1 VIPRPNKPYLFRIPI
16 AYAGPDSG
24 KANRS
29 MLCTFKAFLVVALT
43 LATAP
48 ALARPAPDSFA
59 DLADKLLPTV
69 VNISTSQTLK
79 AANPKLSLPD
89 IPPGSPLEDLFKDF
103 LQNNRALP
111 RHVTSLG
118 SGFII
123 DPSGYVITNNHVI
136 ADADQITVTL
146 NDGTSLPAKLVGRDE
161 KTDLA
166 LLKVKPAKPLPA
178 TKLGDSDHARVGDWV
193 IAIGNPFGL
202 GSTVTAGIV
211 SARNRD
217 INAGPYDD
225 FIQTDAPINRGN
237 SGGPLFD
244 MDGNVVGVNSAI
256 FSPTGGSV
264 GIGFSIP
271 SNLVKDIVGQLKQY
285 GAARRGWVGVSIQQI
300 TPEIAQGMGLPS
312 SAGALIS
319 GVDTNGPAAKAG
331 LKNGDVVLAFDNKPI
346 LDNRALPRIVAD
358 TPAGKTV
365 NVQVLRGGK
374 KQVVKLTVAKLQDQ
388 EKRKPQ
394 AKPALA
400 SQPKPKSKIA
410 QLGLSLAAL
419 DQETRGQFKV
429 PVDVRGVLVTDVDP
443 DSAAA
448 DKNLRPGDVI
458 VEVQNQAVRTP
469 DDIAKKIEA
478 DMKSGRKLEML
489 LVNRGGQMTFIALPL
504 TGG

>member
-1 VIPRPNKPYLFRIPI
+1 
-16 AYAGPDSG
+16 
-24 KANRS
+24 
-29 MLCTFKAFLVVALT
+29 ML
-43 LATAP
+43 LAVFAAP
-48 ALARPAPDSFA
+48 AFARPAPDSFA
-59 DLADKLLPTV
+59 DLAEKLLPTV

-89 IPPGSPLEDLFKDF
+89 LPPGSPLEDLFKDF
-103 LQNNRALP
+103 LENNRALP

-123 DPSGYVITNNHVI
+123 DPNGYVVTNNHVI

-146 NDGTSLPAKLVGRDE
+146 NDGTTLPAKLVGRDE

-166 LLKVKPAKPLPA
+166 LLKVKPSKPLPYS
-178 TKLGDSDHARVGDWV
+178 KLGDSDHARVGDWV

-202 GSTVTAGIV
+202 GSTVTAGII

-271 SNLVKDIVGQLKQY
+271 SNLARDIIGQLKKY
-285 GAARRGWVGVSIQQI
+285 GAARRGWVGVSIQRI
-300 TPEIAQGMGLPS
+300 TPEIAQGMGLPG
-312 SAGALIS
+312 SAGALVS
-319 GVDTNGPAAKAG
+319 SVDAGGPAAKAG
-331 LKNGDVVLAFDNKPI
+331 LKNGDVIITFDNKQI
-346 LDNRALPRIVAD
+346 HDNRELPRIVAD

-365 NVQVLRGGK
+365 EVEILRAGK
-374 KQVVKLTVAKLQDQ
+374 KQKVKLTVAKLQDQ
-388 EKRKPQ
+388 EKRKPAPKTTQ
-394 AKPALA
+394 AP
-400 SQPKPKSKIA
+400 QPKPKSKVA
-410 QLGLSLAAL
+410 QLGLSLAAI
-419 DQETRGQFKV
+419 DAESRNQYQIPG
-429 PVDVRGVLVTDVDP
+429 DVHGVLITNVDP

-448 DKNLRPGDVI
+448 DKNLRPGDII
-458 VEVQNQAVRTP
+458 VEVQNQSVRTP
-469 DDIAKKIEA
+469 EEVSKKVEA
-478 DMKSGRKLEML
+478 DAKSGRKLEML
-489 LVNRGGQMTFIALPL
+489 LVNRRGQMTFIALPL
-504 TGG
+504 TGR

>member
-1 VIPRPNKPYLFRIPI
+1 MLRI
-16 AYAGPDSG
+16 
-24 KANRS
+24 
-29 MLCTFKAFLVVALT
+29 FKAFLVVAL
-43 LATAP
+43 AFAAAP

-79 AANPKLSLPD
+79 AANPKIALPD
-89 IPPGSPLEDLFKDF
+89 LPPGSPLEDLFKDF

-146 NDGTSLPAKLVGRDE
+146 NDGTALPAKLVGRDE

-178 TKLGDSDHARVGDWV
+178 TRLGDSDRARVGDWV

-300 TPEIAQGMGLPS
+300 TPEIAQGLGLPS

-319 GVDTNGPAAKAG
+319 GIDANGPAAKAG

-374 KQVVKLTVAKLQDQ
+374 KQNVKLTVAKLQDQ
-388 EKRKPQ
+388 AARKSKARQ
-394 AKPALA
+394 APPP
-400 SQPKPKSKIA
+400 QPKPKSKIA

-419 DQETRGQFKV
+419 DQDTRGQFKI
-429 PVDVRGVLVTDVDP
+429 PGDVQGVLVTDVDP

-448 DKNLRPGDVI
+448 DKNLRPGDII

-469 DDIAKKIEA
+469 DEIAKKVEA
-478 DMKSGRKLEML
+478 DAKSGRKLEMF
-489 LVNRGGQMTFIALPL
+489 LVNRGGQMTFVALPL

>member
-1 VIPRPNKPYLFRIPI
+1 MLRIL
-16 AYAGPDSG
+16 
-24 KANRS
+24 KA
-29 MLCTFKAFLVVALT
+29 CAVVAMAL
-43 LATAP
+43 LAVP
-48 ALARPAPDSFA
+48 AAARPAPDSFA

-103 LQNNRALP
+103 LENNRALP

-123 DPSGYVITNNHVI
+123 DPSGYVVTNNHVI

-146 NDGTSLPAKLVGRDE
+146 NDGTALPAKLVGRDE

-166 LLKVKPAKPLPA
+166 LLKVKPSKPLPA

-271 SNLVKDIVGQLKQY
+271 SNLVKDIIGQLKKY
-285 GAARRGWVGVSIQQI
+285 GETRRGWVGVSIQQI

-346 LDNRALPRIVAD
+346 IDNRALPRIVAD
-358 TPAGKTV
+358 TAAGKTV

-374 KQVVKLTVAKLQDQ
+374 KHNLKLTVARLRDQ
-388 EKRKPQ
+388 EKRARPKPH
-394 AKPALA
+394 AKAAPQPA
-400 SQPKPKSKIA
+400 PKSKVA
-410 QLGLSLAAL
+410 QLGLSLAGL
-419 DQETRGQFKV
+419 DAQTRGQYKIAG
-429 PVDVRGVLVTDVDP
+429 DVHGVLVTEVVP

-458 VEVQNQAVRTP
+458 VEVQNQPVRTP
-469 DDIAKKIEA
+469 DEVARKVEA
-478 DMKSGRKLEML
+478 DAKSGRKLEML

-504 TGG
+504 SGG

>member
-1 VIPRPNKPYLFRIPI
+1 
-16 AYAGPDSG
+16 
-24 KANRS
+24 
-29 MLCTFKAFLVVALT
+29 MLRTFKAFLVVALT
-43 LATAP
+43 LAAAP

-319 GVDTNGPAAKAG
+319 GVDNNGPAAKAG
-331 LKNGDVVLAFDNKPI
+331 LKYGDVVLAFDNKPI

-394 AKPALA
+394 AKPAQA
-400 SQPKPKSKIA
+400 PQPKPKSKIA

-478 DMKSGRKLEML
+478 DMKSGRRLEML

>member
-1 VIPRPNKPYLFRIPI
+1 MLAPIPRQMNGSVVRSLKPILIILF
-16 AYAGPDSG
+16 G
-24 KANRS
+24 
-29 MLCTFKAFLVVALT
+29 L
-43 LATAP
+43 LAAP
-48 ALARPAPDSFA
+48 AAARPAPDSFA

-123 DPSGYVITNNHVI
+123 DPAGYVITNNHVI

-271 SNLVKDIVGQLKQY
+271 SNLVKDIVDQLKKY

-300 TPEIAQGMGLPS
+300 TPEIAQAMGLPS
-312 SAGALIS
+312 SAGALVS

-331 LKNGDVVLAFDNKPI
+331 LKNGDVILAFDNKPI

-365 NVQVLRGGK
+365 SVQLLRGGK
-374 KQVVKLTVAKLQDQ
+374 KQNVKLTVAKLQDQ
-388 EKRKPQ
+388 GKRKPQ
-394 AKPALA
+394 AKPA
-400 SQPKPKSKIA
+400 SPPPPKPKSKIA
-410 QLGLSLAAL
+410 QLGLSLATL
-419 DQETRGQFKV
+419 DQEMRSQYKIPAEV
-429 PVDVRGVLVTDVDP
+429 HGVLVTDVDP
-443 DSAAA
+443 EGAAA
-448 DKNLRPGDVI
+448 DKNLRPGDII

-469 DDIAKKIEA
+469 DDIAKKVEA
-478 DMKSGRKLEML
+478 DAKSGRKLEMFL
-489 LVNRGGQMTFIALPL
+489 INRGGQMTFIALPL
-504 TGG
+504 AGG

>member
-1 VIPRPNKPYLFRIPI
+1 MKARIL
-16 AYAGPDSG
+16 
-24 KANRS
+24 KALQIVAA
-29 MLCTFKAFLVVALT
+29 MLVFAA
-43 LATAP
+43 AP
-48 ALARPAPDSFA
+48 ALARGAPESFA

-79 AANPKLSLPD
+79 AAGPKLALPD
-89 IPPGSPLEDLFKDF
+89 VPPGSPLEDLFKDF

-123 DPSGYVITNNHVI
+123 DPSGFVITNNHVI

-178 TKLGDSDHARVGDWV
+178 TKLGNSDHARVGDWV
-193 IAIGNPFGL
+193 IAIGNPFDL

-285 GAARRGWVGVSIQQI
+285 GATRRGWVGVSIQQI

-319 GVDTNGPAAKAG
+319 GIDAGGPADKAG
-331 LKNGDVVLAFDNKPI
+331 LKNGDVVLAFDGKPI

-365 NVQVLRGGK
+365 NVEALRNGK
-374 KQVVKLTVAKLQDQ
+374 KQGFKLTVAKLRDQD
-388 EKRKPQ
+388 KRKPAPKLAQ
-394 AKPALA
+394 TPPAKA
-400 SQPKPKSKIA
+400 KSKVA
-410 QLGLSLAAL
+410 QLGLSLAPL
-419 DQETRGQFKV
+419 DSDARGQYKIAANI
-429 PVDVRGVLVTDVDP
+429 RGVLVAEVDP

-448 DKNLRPGDVI
+448 DKNVRPGDVI
-458 VEVQNQAVRTP
+458 VEVQNQAVHTP
-469 DDIAKKIEA
+469 DDVAKKIEA
-478 DMKSGRKLEML
+478 DVKSGRKVEVL
-489 LVNRGGQMTFIALPL
+489 LVNRGGQMTFVALPL
-504 TGG
+504 SAN

>member
-1 VIPRPNKPYLFRIPI
+1 
-16 AYAGPDSG
+16 
-24 KANRS
+24 
-29 MLCTFKAFLVVALT
+29 
-43 LATAP
+43 
-48 ALARPAPDSFA
+48 
-59 DLADKLLPTV
+59 
-69 VNISTSQTLK
+69 
-79 AANPKLSLPD
+79 
-89 IPPGSPLEDLFKDF
+89 
-103 LQNNRALP
+103 
-111 RHVTSLG
+111 
-118 SGFII
+118 
-123 DPSGYVITNNHVI
+123 
-136 ADADQITVTL
+136 
-146 NDGTSLPAKLVGRDE
+146 
-161 KTDLA
+161 
-166 LLKVKPAKPLPA
+166 
-178 TKLGDSDHARVGDWV
+178 
-193 IAIGNPFGL
+193 
-202 GSTVTAGIV
+202 VTAGIV

-271 SNLVKDIVGQLKQY
+271 SNLVKDIIGQLKQY

-319 GVDTNGPAAKAG
+319 GVDNNGPAAKAG
-331 LKNGDVVLAFDNKPI
+331 LKNGDVVLAFDSKPI

-365 NVQVLRGGK
+365 NVQVLRDGK
-374 KQVVKLTVAKLQDQ
+374 KQNVRLTVAKLQDQ

-394 AKPALA
+394 AKLA
-400 SQPKPKSKIA
+400 QAPQPKSKSKVA

-419 DQETRGQFKV
+419 DQDTRGQFKI
-429 PVDVRGVLVTDVDP
+429 PGEVRGVLVTDVDP

-478 DMKSGRKLEML
+478 DTKAGRKLEML

-504 TGG
+504 SGG

>member
-1 VIPRPNKPYLFRIPI
+1 
-16 AYAGPDSG
+16 
-24 KANRS
+24 
-29 MLCTFKAFLVVALT
+29 
-43 LATAP
+43 
-48 ALARPAPDSFA
+48 
-59 DLADKLLPTV
+59 
-69 VNISTSQTLK
+69 
-79 AANPKLSLPD
+79 
-89 IPPGSPLEDLFKDF
+89 
-103 LQNNRALP
+103 
-111 RHVTSLG
+111 
-118 SGFII
+118 
-123 DPSGYVITNNHVI
+123 
-136 ADADQITVTL
+136 
-146 NDGTSLPAKLVGRDE
+146 
-161 KTDLA
+161 
-166 LLKVKPAKPLPA
+166 
-178 TKLGDSDHARVGDWV
+178 
-193 IAIGNPFGL
+193 
-202 GSTVTAGIV
+202 

-300 TPEIAQGMGLPS
+300 TPEIAKGMGLPS

-319 GVDTNGPAAKAG
+319 GVDNNGPAAKAG

-394 AKPALA
+394 AKPAQA
-400 SQPKPKSKIA
+400 PQPKSKIA

-429 PVDVRGVLVTDVDP
+429 PGDVRGVLVTDVDP

>member
-1 VIPRPNKPYLFRIPI
+1 MNGSVVRSLKPILIILF
-16 AYAGPDSG
+16 G
-24 KANRS
+24 
-29 MLCTFKAFLVVALT
+29 L
-43 LATAP
+43 LAAP
-48 ALARPAPDSFA
+48 AAARPAPDSFA

-123 DPSGYVITNNHVI
+123 DPAGYVITNNHVI

-271 SNLVKDIVGQLKQY
+271 SNLVKDIVDQLKKY

-300 TPEIAQGMGLPS
+300 TPEIAQAMGLPS
-312 SAGALIS
+312 SAGALVS

-331 LKNGDVVLAFDNKPI
+331 LKNGDVILAFDNKPI

-365 NVQVLRGGK
+365 SVQLLRGGK
-374 KQVVKLTVAKLQDQ
+374 KQNVKLTVAKLQDQ
-388 EKRKPQ
+388 GKRKPQ
-394 AKPALA
+394 AKPA
-400 SQPKPKSKIA
+400 SPPPPKPKSKIA
-410 QLGLSLAAL
+410 QLGLSLATL
-419 DQETRGQFKV
+419 DQEMRSQYKI
-429 PVDVRGVLVTDVDP
+429 PVEVHGVLVTDVDP
-443 DSAAA
+443 EGAAA
-448 DKNLRPGDVI
+448 DKNLRPGDII

-469 DDIAKKIEA
+469 DDIAKKVEA
-478 DMKSGRKLEML
+478 DAKSGRKLEMFL
-489 LVNRGGQMTFIALPL
+489 INRGGQMTFIALPL
-504 TGG
+504 AGG

>member
-1 VIPRPNKPYLFRIPI
+1 MLAPIPRQMNGSVVRILKPILIILF
-16 AYAGPDSG
+16 G
-24 KANRS
+24 
-29 MLCTFKAFLVVALT
+29 L
-43 LATAP
+43 LAAP
-48 ALARPAPDSFA
+48 AFGRPAPDSFA

-123 DPSGYVITNNHVI
+123 DPAGYVITNNHVI

-166 LLKVKPAKPLPA
+166 LLKVKPTKPLPA

-244 MDGNVVGVNSAI
+244 MDGDVVGVNSAI

-271 SNLVKDIVGQLKQY
+271 SNLVKDIVDQLKKY

-300 TPEIAQGMGLPS
+300 TPEIAQAMGLQS
-312 SAGALIS
+312 SAGALVS

-331 LKNGDVVLAFDNKPI
+331 LKNGDVILAFDNKPI

-365 NVQVLRGGK
+365 NVQFLRSGK
-374 KQVVKLTVAKLQDQ
+374 KQNVKLTVAKLQDQ
-388 EKRKPQ
+388 VKRKPQ
-394 AKPALA
+394 AKPAA
-400 SQPKPKSKIA
+400 PQPPKPKSKIA

-419 DQETRGQFKV
+419 DQETRNQYKIPAEV
-429 PVDVRGVLVTDVDP
+429 HGVLVTDVDP
-443 DSAAA
+443 ESAAA
-448 DKNLRPGDVI
+448 DKNLRPGDII

-469 DDIAKKIEA
+469 DDISKKVEA
-478 DMKSGRKLEML
+478 DAKSGRKLEMF
-489 LVNRGGQMTFIALPL
+489 LVNRGGQMSFIALPL